1 MNNKGF
7 TLIEL
12 LGVIVVLGVITAIA
26 VPGIS
31 LISKNIQN
39 NMLDKKITLIESAAT
54 LLGEDIK
61 SSIIDSNLKYENYPC
76 RKFYIS
82 SLVPDYLDKDN
93 ENECN
98 LCEERNDDGSC
109 QKWTIEDNKG
119 CIVDPSDN
127 NKYLDKLEV
136 IIYYKNNK
144 INAKVDKD
152 NNLTCS

>member
-26 VPGIS
+26 VPGIG

-61 SSIIDSNLKYENYPC
+61 SSIIGSNLKYEEYPC
-76 RKFYIS
+76 KSFIVS
-82 SLVPDYLDKDN
+82 NLVPDYIDKDN
-93 ENECN
+93 DNNC
-98 LCEERNDDGSC
+98 LTNDTSGV
-109 QKWTIEDNKG
+109 G
-119 CIVDPSDN
+119 CIVDPSDS

>member
-26 VPGIS
+26 VPGIG

-61 SSIIDSNLKYENYPC
+61 SSIIDSSLRYKEYPC
-76 RKFYIS
+76 RSFIVS
-82 SLVPDYLDKDN
+82 NLVPDYLDKDN
-93 ENECN
+93 DNTC
-98 LCEERNDDGSC
+98 LTNDTNGL
-109 QKWTIEDNKG
+109 G
-119 CIVDPSDN
+119 CIEDPSDN
-127 NKYLDKLEV
+127 DKYLDKLEV
-136 IIYYKNNK
+136 IIYYKNK
-144 INAKVDKD
+144 RINAKVDVD

>member
-26 VPGIS
+26 VPGIGF
-31 LISKNIQN
+31 ISKDIKN
-39 NMLDKKITLIESAAT
+39 NMLDKKITLIESAAN

-61 SSIIDSNLKYENYPC
+61 SSIIESNLRYEEYPC
-76 RKFYIS
+76 RSFIVS
-82 SLVPDYLDKDN
+82 NLVPNYIDKDN
-93 ENECN
+93 DNNC
-98 LCEERNDDGSC
+98 LTNDTSGV
-109 QKWTIEDNKG
+109 G

-127 NKYLDKLEV
+127 NNYLDKLEV

>member
-12 LGVIVVLGVITAIA
+12 LGVVVILGVIIAIA
-26 VPGIS
+26 VPSIGF
-31 LISKNIQN
+31 ISKNIKN
-39 NMLDKKITLIESAAT
+39 NMLDKKITLIESSAT

-61 SSIIDSNLKYENYPC
+61 SSIVDSNLKYEKYPC
-76 RKFYIS
+76 RSFIVS
-82 SLVPDYLDKDN
+82 NLVPDYIDKDN
-93 ENECN
+93 DNNC
-98 LCEERNDDGSC
+98 LTNDSNGV
-109 QKWTIEDNKG
+109 G

>member
-12 LGVIVVLGVITAIA
+12 LGVIVVLGVIMAIA
-26 VPGIS
+26 VPGIGF
-31 LISKNIQN
+31 ISKDIKN
-39 NMLDKKITLIESAAT
+39 NMLDKKITLIESAAN

-61 SSIIDSNLKYENYPC
+61 SSIIESNLRYEEYPC
-76 RKFYIS
+76 RSFIVS
-82 SLVPDYLDKDN
+82 NLVPNYIDKDN
-93 ENECN
+93 DNNC
-98 LCEERNDDGSC
+98 LTNDTSGV
-109 QKWTIEDNKG
+109 G

-127 NKYLDKLEV
+127 NNYLDKLEV

>member
-26 VPGIS
+26 VPGIG

-61 SSIIDSNLKYENYPC
+61 SSIIDSNLKYEEFPC
-76 RKFYIS
+76 KSFIVS
-82 SLVPDYLDKDN
+82 NLVPDYIDKDN
-93 ENECN
+93 
-98 LCEERNDDGSC
+98 
-109 QKWTIEDNKG
+109 DNNCLDSDTSGIG

>member
-7 TLIEL
+7 TLMEL
-12 LGVIVVLGVITAIA
+12 LGVIVVLGVIMAIA
-26 VPGIS
+26 VPGIG

-39 NMLDKKITLIESAAT
+39 NMLDKKITLIEASAT

-61 SSIIDSNLKYENYPC
+61 SSIIESNLKYENYPC
-76 RKFYIS
+76 RSFIVS
-82 SLVPDYLDKDN
+82 NLVPDYIDKDN
-93 ENECN
+93 DNNC
-98 LCEERNDDGSC
+98 LTNDTSGV
-109 QKWTIEDNKG
+109 G

-144 INAKVDKD
+144 INAKVDRD